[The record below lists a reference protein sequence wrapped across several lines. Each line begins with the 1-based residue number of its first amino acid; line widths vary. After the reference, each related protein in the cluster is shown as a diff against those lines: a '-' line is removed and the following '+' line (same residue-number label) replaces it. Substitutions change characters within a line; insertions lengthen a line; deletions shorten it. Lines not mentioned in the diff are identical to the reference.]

1 MFWDEL
7 SSEQEG
13 FMVKYCSKCGQILDV
28 SSNFCIRC
36 GAPQSFQPVQPV
48 QAPQSIQTAQ
58 PVQEPLQKAD
68 IPVRQPVMPQFHEPI
83 LFTTPVK
90 VSRGLPPIN
99 TNCLQMMVV
108 TPYRII
114 FAPFMPDTLSHVK
127 AQAVA
132 EAKQEGKGFFGR
144 MSVSMKSDTRFYDT
158 YKTKTLE
165 SIFLEH
171 QNCYQIQNSW
181 VQKVKF
187 WKSRSVSDAD
197 GYGEIYHAVIML
209 IVNQV
214 EIVITAERLDQDK
227 ETEQVLSAQ
236 FGAIFEKMRK

>member
-1 MFWDEL
+1 MDKKHVLFYILVSAIILGIVAPNLFSD
-7 SSEQEG
+7 G
-13 FMVKYCSKCGQILDV
+13 MILDGLFYATI
-28 SSNFCIRC
+28 SKNLAN
-36 GAPQSFQPVQPV
+36 GLGSFWYPHL
-48 QAPQSIQTAQ
+48 TNT
-58 PVQEPLQKAD
+58 L
-68 IPVRQPVMPQFHEPI
+68 MPQFHEPI

-90 VSRGLPPIN
+90 VSRGLPPYN
-99 TNCLQMMVV
+99 LNCLQMMVV

-114 FAPFMPDTLSHVK
+114 FAPFMPDTLSRVK

-158 YKTKTLE
+158 YRTKSLE

-187 WKSRSVSDAD
+187 WKSRAVSDAD
-197 GYGEIYHAVIML
+197 GYGETYNAVIML

-227 ETEQVLSAQ
+227 EMEQFLSSQ
-236 FGAIFEKMRK
+236 FSVVFQKMRK